1 VDAWPFTL
9 HLVRDIGV
17 ADVVAAATVI
27 WFAKQ
32 PVARSAVQAGA
43 SFLVLHA
50 AVHLWDAATGREH
63 AHQLLVD
70 VPQRLFA
77 AGSGAVDRLV
87 TFAPRHTAKE
97 GEER

>member
-1 VDAWPFTL
+1 MDTWPFTL
-9 HLVRDIGV
+9 DLVRDIGV

-43 SFLVLHA
+43 SFLVLQ
-50 AVHLWDAATGREH
+50 AVHLWGAATGREH
-63 AHQLLVD
+63 AHNCWSTS
-70 VPQRLFA
+70 QRLLA